1 MKNTIIALLGAVL
14 LPVAMA
20 APATAGAGLSWQDCG
35 DGLRCGRITVPADWA
50 APEAKQITLGLAK
63 LPARD
68 PATRKGTL
76 VLNMGG
82 PAQQISILRQAKGAF
97 ADLTRWF
104 DVVLFDPRGFE
115 ASTEVRCPG
124 PAPYPANGEWVFTS
138 RAAFARYTEQNHR
151 FGRGCAEAAG
161 PLAGNLDTWQ
171 SARDL
176 EAVRVALGERKLNYF
191 GNSYGGVLGVAYAE
205 YFPSRVG
212 RMYLDSLIDHTNRS
226 WDEWVLARA
235 KVKEGNLHRFAAWC
249 ATDRGC
255 ALHGR
260 DVLKVWDEVM
270 ARAAERPI
278 PAPGAGAGA
287 TAGAAL
293 IASRASVSFD
303 ATWPELAT
311 SLAEADAG
319 DATRFA
325 KPFTG
330 APDPDLSRI
339 TMCADFPF
347 PTAYREVKEMEARL
361 RSAAPRIGWTTVWPM
376 AVLCA
381 GLAKK
386 TSYPPHPIRPRG
398 LPPILIANGEYDDTA
413 TPAYGRGVAARLDGA
428 RYLAATG
435 GHALYLG
442 GGGPCVR
449 DHVHR
454 YLTTGQLP
462 PAGTT
467 CGPASS

>member
-1 MKNTIIALLGAVL
+1 MKKTIIAALGAML
-14 LPVAMA
+14 LPVAA
-20 APATAGAGLSWQDCG
+20 GTPAVADTGLSWQDCG
-35 DGLRCGRITVPADWA
+35 DGLQCDRITVPADWA
-50 APEAKQITLGLAK
+50 APKGKQITLGLAK

-82 PAQQISILRQAKGAF
+82 PAQQISILRQIKGTF
-97 ADLTRWF
+97 ADLTQWF

-115 ASTEVRCPG
+115 ASTEVRCPN
-124 PAPYPANGEWVFTS
+124 PAPNPINGEWVFTN
-138 RAAFARYTEQNHR
+138 RAAYARYTKQNHR
-151 FGRGCAEAAG
+151 FGLRCAAAAG

-171 SARDL
+171 GARDL

-226 WDEWVLARA
+226 WDAWVLARA
-235 KVKEGNLHRFAAWC
+235 KVKEANLRRFAKWC
-249 ATDRGC
+249 AGDRSC
-255 ALHGR
+255 ALHSR
-260 DVLKVWDEVM
+260 DALKVWDEVM

-278 PAPGAGAGA
+278 PAPGAGEGA
-287 TAGAAL
+287 AVGAAL

-303 ATWPELAT
+303 GGWPELAK

-325 KPFTG
+325 KPFAG

-347 PTAYREVKEMEARL
+347 PTAYREVKAMEARL
-361 RSAAPRIGWTTVWPM
+361 RKSAPRIGWSTAWPM
-376 AVLCA
+376 ANLCA
-381 GLAKK
+381 GLPRK
-386 TSYPPHPIRPRG
+386 TSYPPHPVRPRG

-413 TPAYGRGVAARLDGA
+413 PPAYGRRIAAQFDGA
-428 RYLAATG
+428 RYLTARG
-435 GHALYLG
+435 GHALYWSG
-442 GGGPCVR
+442 SPCVR

-462 PAGTT
+462 PADTT

>member
-1 MKNTIIALLGAVL
+1 MKKAIIAVLGTML

-20 APATAGAGLSWQDCG
+20 TPAVADTGLSWQDCG
-35 DGLRCGRITVPADWA
+35 DGLRCSRIIVPADWA
-50 APEAKQITLGLAK
+50 APRGKQITLGLAK

-76 VLNMGG
+76 VLNLGG
-82 PAQQISILRQAKGAF
+82 PAQQISILRQAKGTF

-104 DVVLFDPRGFE
+104 DVVLYDPRGFE
-115 ASTEVRCPG
+115 ASTEVRCPD
-124 PAPYPANGEWVFTS
+124 PAPYPANGKWVFTS
-138 RAAFARYTEQNHR
+138 RAAFARYTKQNHR
-151 FGRGCAEAAG
+151 FASGCAEAAG

-171 SARDL
+171 GARDL

-205 YFPSRVG
+205 YFPSHVG

-226 WDEWVLARA
+226 WDGWVLVRA
-235 KVKEGNLHRFAAWC
+235 KVKEDNLHRFADWC
-249 ATDRGC
+249 ATDRSC
-255 ALHGR
+255 ALYGR

-270 ARAAERPI
+270 ARAARRPI
-278 PAPGAGAGA
+278 PAPGVGAGA
-287 TAGAAL
+287 TADAAL
-293 IASRASVSFD
+293 IASRAAVSFD
-303 ATWPELAT
+303 ATWPGLAK

-319 DATRFA
+319 DASRFA
-325 KPFTG
+325 EPFAG

-347 PTAYREVKEMEARL
+347 PSTYREVKAMEARL
-361 RSAAPRIGWTTVWPM
+361 RKTTPRIGWTSAWPM
-376 AVLCA
+376 AALCA
-381 GLAKK
+381 GLPKK

-398 LPPILIANGEYDDTA
+398 LPPILIANGEYDDTS
-413 TPAYGRGVAARLDGA
+413 TPAYGRRIAAQLDGA
-428 RYLAATG
+428 CYLPAKG
-435 GHALYLG
+435 GHALYWSGNL
-442 GGGPCVR
+442 CVR
-449 DHVHR
+449 DQVHR

>member
-1 MKNTIIALLGAVL
+1 MKKTIIAVLGAML
-14 LPVAMA
+14 IPVTA
-20 APATAGAGLSWQDCG
+20 ATPAAADTGLSWQDCG
-35 DGLRCGRITVPADWA
+35 NGLQCGRITVPADWA
-50 APEAKQITLGLAK
+50 TSEGKQITLGLAK

-82 PAQQISILRQAKGAF
+82 PAQQISILRQMKDTF
-97 ADLTRWF
+97 ADLARSF
-104 DVVLFDPRGFE
+104 DLVFFDPRGFE
-115 ASTEVRCPG
+115 ASTEVRCPS
-124 PAPYPANGEWVFTS
+124 PAPYPSNGQWVFTD
-138 RAAFARYTEQNHR
+138 RAAFAQYTKQNHR
-151 FGRGCAEAAG
+151 FGLGCAEAAG
-161 PLAGNLDTWQ
+161 PLADNLNTWQ
-171 SARDL
+171 GARDL

-226 WDEWVLARA
+226 WDAWVLSRA
-235 KVKEGNLHRFAAWC
+235 KVKEDNLHRFAEWC
-249 ATDRGC
+249 ATDRSC

-260 DVLKVWDEVM
+260 DALKVWDDLM
-270 ARAAERPI
+270 ARAAKRPI
-278 PAPGAGAGA
+278 PAPGAGAEA

-303 ATWPELAT
+303 AMWPELAT
-311 SLAEADAG
+311 SMAEADAG

-330 APDPDLSRI
+330 APDPNLSRI

-347 PTAYREVKEMEARL
+347 PTAYREVKAMEARL
-361 RSAAPRIGWTTVWPM
+361 RKTAPRIGWTMAWPM
-376 AVLCA
+376 AALCT
-381 GLAKK
+381 GLSKK

-398 LPPILIANGEYDDTA
+398 LPPILIANGEYDDVA
-413 TPAYGRGVAARLDGA
+413 PPAYGRRIAARLDGA
-428 RYLAATG
+428 RYLAAKG

-442 GGGPCVR
+442 GSPCVR

-462 PAGTT
+462 PTGTT